1 MIVNCL
7 HIVLNNS
14 RKGGHFIEGIDKV
27 ILLSIQVI
35 LYLMFCNDLT
45 LIYILLTGVVL

>member
-14 RKGGHFIEGIDKV
+14 RKGGYFIEGIDKV
-27 ILLSIQVI
+27 ILLSIQVT